1 VALKILA
8 PGLASDEG
16 FRQRFIRESRA
27 AAAVDHPHI
36 IPVFEA
42 GQAGR
47 VLFIAMRYVE
57 SRDVRTLLDQQGPL
71 PVARVAGIITQVAS
85 ALDAAHDHGLVHRDV
100 KPANML
106 LDASARGGS
115 PDHVYLSDFGLSK
128 QALSSSGITGTGQF
142 LGTLDYV
149 SPEQIEGR
157 PVDGRADE
165 YALACA
171 TVEMLTGQPPFPREE
186 RLAVMW
192 AQITEPPPPLT
203 ERRPDLPPAVDR

>member
-1 VALKILA
+1 
-8 PGLASDEG
+8 
-16 FRQRFIRESRA
+16 
-27 AAAVDHPHI
+27 
-36 IPVFEA
+36 
-42 GQAGR
+42 
-47 VLFIAMRYVE
+47 
-57 SRDVRTLLDQQGPL
+57 VRTLLDQQGPL
-71 PVARVAGIITQVAS
+71 PVARVASIITQVAS

-106 LDASARGGS
+106 LDASAGGGG

-149 SPEQIEGR
+149 APEQIQGH

-171 TVEMLTGQPPFPREE
+171 AVEMLTSTPPFPR
-186 RLAVMW
+186 RSTSRSCGLRC
-192 AQITEPPPPLT
+192 LS
-203 ERRPDLPPAVDR
+203 RRPR